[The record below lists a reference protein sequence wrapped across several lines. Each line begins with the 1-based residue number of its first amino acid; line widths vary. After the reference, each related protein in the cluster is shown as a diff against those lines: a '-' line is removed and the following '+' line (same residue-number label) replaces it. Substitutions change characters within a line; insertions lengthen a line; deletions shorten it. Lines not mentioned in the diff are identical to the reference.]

1 MPLASFGDDDRAMR
15 RWGVRAFVAL
25 GVVFALIQLVPYGRD
40 HANPPVTQEV
50 RWDSARTRELALGA
64 CYDCHSSLTV
74 WPWYTNVAPA
84 SWLIYGDVQG
94 GRENL
99 DFSEW
104 DRPQEAETSDIVEVV
119 RDGSMPPLQ
128 YKPLHP
134 AGRLTATERDEL
146 AQGLERTL
154 AADPPVAEGGG
165 DD

>member
-1 MPLASFGDDDRAMR
+1 MR

-25 GVVFALIQLVPYGRD
+25 GVVFALIQLIPYGRD

-84 SWLIYGDVQG
+84 SWLIYGDVQD
-94 GRENL
+94 GRETL

-119 RDGSMPPLQ
+119 RDGSMPPFQ

-134 AGRLTATERDEL
+134 AGRLTTTERDEL

>member
-1 MPLASFGDDDRAMR
+1 MPPASFGDDHRAMR

-25 GVVFALIQLVPYGRD
+25 GVVFALIQLIPYGRD

-84 SWLIYGDVQG
+84 SWLIYGDVQD
-94 GRENL
+94 GRETL

-119 RDGSMPPLQ
+119 RDGSMPPFQ

-134 AGRLTATERDEL
+134 AARLTTTERDEL

-154 AADPPVAEGGG
+154 TADPPVAEGGG